1 MNNKFWSFIL
11 IVIWLFIL
19 VLFTKDQVFDLQYVS
34 AERETLISKREQKT
48 KEHSNLSNISKEIKK
63 WEIKELDKYST
74 PLKEGELL
82 EFVYKVVDK
91 INSTWTNK
99 VTINNLSL
107 TNAKLNNMQFLE
119 SNVNLSLTV
128 PNEKKLTQVIKELM
142 EAKQYKFFIT
152 NLSYNSENAENKD
165 NQSSDLSSVS
175 QGFQVVIPL
184 KVFYNK

>member
-74 PLKEGELL
+74 PLKEDELL

-91 INSTWTNK
+91 INSTWANK

-128 PNEKKLTQVIKELM
+128 PNESLWKLNNTNFLSQIFLIILKMQKIKIINHL
-142 EAKQYKFFIT
+142 IC
-152 NLSYNSENAENKD
+152 L
-165 NQSSDLSSVS
+165 L
-175 QGFQVVIPL
+175 
-184 KVFYNK
+184 

>member
-63 WEIKELDKYST
+63 WE
-74 PLKEGELL
+74 L

-91 INSTWTNK
+91 INSTWANK

-128 PNEKKLTQVIKELM
+128 PSEKKLTQVIKELM

>member
-1 MNNKFWSFIL
+1 M
-11 IVIWLFIL
+11 
-19 VLFTKDQVFDLQYVS
+19 
-34 AERETLISKREQKT
+34 
-48 KEHSNLSNISKEIKK
+48 
-63 WEIKELDKYST
+63 
-74 PLKEGELL
+74 
-82 EFVYKVVDK
+82 
-91 INSTWTNK
+91 
-99 VTINNLSL
+99 

-128 PNEKKLTQVIKELM
+128 PSEKKLTQVIKELM